1 MHAVKFELFKAIL
14 EIDLE
19 FSCENLNNWR
29 LFEIGSKLILVL
41 GYCFEKKNRTKKKY
55 LNDRDKNIK

>member
-1 MHAVKFELFKAIL
+1 MHAVKFELFTAIL

-41 GYCFEKKNRTKKKY
+41 GYCFEKKNRTKK
-55 LNDRDKNIK
+55 IIFE